1 MNSEQFLGW
10 LERKSQPP
18 SSLVFEKPLI
28 MGVLNVTSDSFY
40 DGGKYLSVDR
50 ACDQALKLIACGAD
64 LIDIGGEST
73 KPGAPPV
80 PLDDELSRVLPIIK
94 QLRAFTDVC
103 ISIDT
108 NKPEVM
114 EAAIDAGANVINDIY
129 ALRKDG
135 ALNVAAQLDV
145 PVCLMHMKGEPR
157 TMQENPS
164 YPEGIMKELQHF
176 FEERIDKCQKA
187 GLNRNKLILDPGFG
201 FGKRVQDNLQLIYH
215 LNELH
220 SFGLP
225 ILLGVSRKSTI
236 GAVLNN
242 EVEQR
247 LIGSITLGIYAA
259 LKGTAIIRTHDVDET
274 NQALTMINAIY
285 QAAKEIS

>member
-1 MNSEQFLGW
+1 
-10 LERKSQPP
+10 
-18 SSLVFEKPLI
+18 
-28 MGVLNVTSDSFY
+28 
-40 DGGKYLSVDR
+40 
-50 ACDQALKLIACGAD
+50 
-64 LIDIGGEST
+64 
-73 KPGAPPV
+73 
-80 PLDDELSRVLPIIK
+80 
-94 QLRAFTDVC
+94 
-103 ISIDT
+103 
-108 NKPEVM
+108 
-114 EAAIDAGANVINDIY
+114 
-129 ALRKDG
+129 
-135 ALNVAAQLDV
+135 
-145 PVCLMHMKGEPR
+145 
-157 TMQENPS
+157 
-164 YPEGIMKELQHF
+164 
-176 FEERIDKCQKA
+176 
-187 GLNRNKLILDPGFG
+187 NRNKLILDPGFG

-236 GAVLNN
+236 GAVLNT